1 MSMHTQGRE
10 FEVQVRSNSSTAE
23 EWKRAM
29 EAPLSE
35 LPPLD
40 EEQKEMA
47 KRFGIAEE
55 EYARGEL
62 ARIYGQQGLK
72 ERGARLGSIVQRI
85 VSSRDTSYRVTAVLY
100 EGLKSRWIVQVEAP
114 SGMRSV
120 SIPRELADDVIDY
133 ELSESLQQLKQRLTE
148 AVTEQ

>member
-1 MSMHTQGRE
+1 MSMQTQGRE

-29 EAPLSE
+29 EAPASD

-62 ARIYGQQGLK
+62 ARIYGQQGLR
-72 ERGARLGSIVQRI
+72 ERGTRLGSIVQRI
-85 VSSRDTSYRVTAVLY
+85 LSAGESGYRLTAVLY
-100 EGLKSRWIVQVEAP
+100 EGLKSRWIVQFEAP
-114 SGMRSV
+114 GGIRSV
-120 SIPRELADDVIDY
+120 SISSDLADDVVDY
-133 ELSESLQQLKQRLTE
+133 ELSESLQQLKQSLTE